1 MEDTSKNRENSFSG
15 RLSKYMTV
23 GLVAHVDAGKTTLA
37 EAMLYQS
44 GSIRK
49 FGRVDHG
56 TACLDTY
63 ELERQRG
70 ITIFSKQ
77 ARLTLGDREITLLDT
92 PGHVDFSA
100 EMERTLQ
107 VLDCAVL
114 VISGADGVQGH
125 ARTLWR
131 LLKRYQVPVFL
142 FVNKMDQTGTDRRR
156 LLEELKEKLDE
167 GCTDFSSDRPD
178 EELWEELAVCHEEL
192 LEAYLKQ
199 GSLKEEQIAEQ
210 IRRRSV
216 FPCYFGSALRLNG
229 VEELLS
235 GLTLFGP
242 RRRYSSEFG
251 ARVYKISRDDQGNRL
266 THLKITGGSLKVKSL
281 LKGHRDGEDWEEK
294 VDQLRLYSGESF
306 QAVPEVS
313 AGMICALTGPT
324 QTRAGDG
331 LGFETQASNPLLEP
345 VLTYQ
350 LLLSPDCDVH
360 GMLAKLR
367 RLEEELPELHV
378 VWRDALGEI
387 HIQVMGA
394 VQLEILKS
402 LILERFGET
411 VEFGPGSIIYKE
423 TIASTVEGVGHFE
436 PLRHYAEVHLILEP
450 GEPGSGVVLDTSCS
464 EDVLDRNWQRLILT
478 HLAERKHPGVL
489 LGAELTDVKITL
501 AAGKAHLKHTEGGD
515 FRQATY
521 RAVRQGLCQAQSV
534 LLEPFYEFRLEVP
547 ADKVGRAMADIQ
559 KMSGTFC
566 APGQDGETFCGQG
579 EFDSVPRRGSPGA
592 YTSVPGKD
600 GQIGEISVLT
610 GRAPVSAMGDYQSE
624 VYAYT
629 RGTGRL
635 FCTPAGYGPCHNA
648 QEVIAAA
655 GYDPD
660 QDAENPTG
668 SVFCAHGAGFY
679 VPWNQVP
686 DYMHLE
692 SVRKAANRSASG
704 QAFARQSM
712 AARELADPKELEEIF
727 VRTYGPIRRDRQ
739 GVGRVER
746 SFHREP
752 EQTPVR
758 KAGPKK
764 PEKEYLLVDGYN
776 IIFSWEDLR
785 ELAEENM
792 EAARGK
798 LMDILCN
805 LQGYRKNTVILVFDA
820 YRVEGSKGSV
830 SKYHNIHVVYT
841 KEAETADQYIEKT
854 AHELGRQYAVTVA
867 TSDALEQVIIL
878 GQGAKRMSAQGL
890 LEEVQNVNAE
900 LRDSFLSGYSGSKQ
914 YLLEN
919 LPEEL
924 AKFMEEVR
932 LGRKSFGED

>member
-1 MEDTSKNRENSFSG
+1 MGGQEPEKV
-15 RLSKYMTV
+15 KKHICV
-23 GLVAHVDAGKTTLA
+23 GLLAHVDAGKTTLA
-37 EAMLYQS
+37 EAMLYRS
-44 GSIRK
+44 GSIRSL
-49 FGRVDHG
+49 GRVDHG
-56 TACLDTY
+56 TASLDTH
-63 ELERQRG
+63 ELERARG
-70 ITIFSKQ
+70 ITIFSKE

-114 VISGADGVQGH
+114 VISGSDGVQGH
-125 ARTLWR
+125 VRTLWR
-131 LLKRYQVPVFL
+131 LLGRYRVPVFL
-142 FVNKMDQTGTDRRR
+142 FVNKMDQPGTDRQR
-156 LLEELKEKLDE
+156 LLQELREKLDE
-167 GCTDFSSDRPD
+167 GCVDFSSDRQ
-178 EELWEELAVCHEEL
+178 ESELWEDLAVCEESL
-192 LEAYLKQ
+192 LNAYLEQ
-199 GSLKEEQIAEQ
+199 GSLEEERVAEQIAE
-210 IRRRSV
+210 RAV
-216 FPCYFGSALRLNG
+216 FPCYFGSALRLEG
-229 VEELLS
+229 VDGLLE
-235 GLTLFGP
+235 GLARFGP
-242 RRRYSSEFG
+242 VPAYSPEFG
-251 ARVYKISRDDQGNRL
+251 ARVYKISVDPQGNRL
-266 THLKITGGSLKVKSL
+266 THLKITGGSLRVKTL
-281 LKGHRDGEDWEEK
+281 LNGSREGEAWEEK
-294 VDQLRLYSGESF
+294 LDQIRLYFGESF
-306 QAVPEVS
+306 QTVPEVK
-313 AGMICALTGPT
+313 AGAVCAVTGLTH
-324 QTRAGDG
+324 TRAGDG
-331 LGFETQASNPLLEP
+331 LGCEGRAWDPLLEP

-350 LLLSPDCDVH
+350 LLLPSDCDAH
-360 GMLAKLR
+360 GMLSKLR

-378 VWRDALGEI
+378 VWKDALSEI
-387 HIQVMGA
+387 HVQVMGA

-436 PLRHYAEVHLILEP
+436 PLRHYAEVHLLLEP
-450 GEPGSGVVLDTSCS
+450 GEPGSGVVLATSCS

-501 AAGKAHLKHTEGGD
+501 AAGRAHLKHTEGGD
-515 FRQATY
+515 FRQASY
-521 RAVRQGLCQAQSV
+521 RAVRQGLRQAECV
-534 LLEPFYEFRLEVP
+534 LLEPFYEFRLELP

-559 KMSGTFC
+559 KMAGTFSE
-566 APGQDGETFCGQG
+566 PRQEGEL
-579 EFDSVPRRGSPGA
+579 A
-592 YTSVPGKD
+592 
-600 GQIGEISVLT
+600 VLT
-610 GRAPVSAMGDYQSE
+610 GTAPVSAMGAYQAE
-624 VYAYT
+624 VHAYT
-629 RGTGRL
+629 RGLGRL
-635 FCTPAGYGPCHNA
+635 FCALKGYGPCHNA
-648 QEVIAAA
+648 REVIEAA
-655 GYDPD
+655 GYDPE

-692 SVRKAANRSASG
+692 SVRKTANRSAAG
-704 QAFARQSM
+704 QAFARQS
-712 AARELADPKELEEIF
+712 AASRDFADPKELEEIF

-746 SFHREP
+746 SFHSKP
-752 EQTPVR
+752 EERPVEKSR
-758 KAGPKK
+758 AKK

-776 IIFSWEDLR
+776 IIFSWEDLK
-785 ELAEENM
+785 ELAEVNL
-792 EAARGK
+792 EAARGR

-820 YRVEGSKGSV
+820 YRVEGSKGSI

-854 AHELGRQYAVTVA
+854 AHELGRQYEVTVA

-890 LEEVQNVNAE
+890 LEEVKNVNAE
-900 LRDSFLSGYSGSKQ
+900 IRDSFLSSYSGSRQ

-924 AKFMEEVR
+924 ARFMEEVR
-932 LGRKSFGED
+932 LGKRSLEEEPPI